1 MPVTRK
7 EIAERAKVHPSV
19 VSAVLNGSKTIQCS
33 ENKRREILSLIKEMN
48 YVPNH
53 TARSLSMKK
62 TKTIGIL
69 FFSLCD
75 RYYASLAAEFQ
86 KQLIERGYIGL
97 FASWKNESEV
107 KKAYDSVLARNV
119 DGIVTC
125 HNQTGFLEKTNVP
138 AVFFSNI
145 ESPVYD
151 SVQLDYSSAVK
162 NSLKYL
168 ADMGH
173 RRIGFAAAM
182 EGELRF
188 EAFKKYMEEF
198 GLEYR
203 EDWCVKSSGLPEAV
217 HGGMMK
223 LLARPDRPTAV
234 MARNDM
240 AAISTLSCAWAN
252 HLKVPDDLSVI
263 GFDNIEECAFSV
275 PPLTTNVSRQEERVA
290 AALDLLLSRIEDP
303 ARPPRKVL
311 FESDLE
317 MRESCAP
324 PKESRRKTKPNTG
337 NRK

>member
-7 EIAERAKVHPSV
+7 EIAEKAKVHPSV
-19 VSAVLNGSKTIQCS
+19 VSAVLNGSKTIHCS

-69 FFSLCD
+69 SFSLCD
-75 RYYASLAAEFQ
+75 RYYASLASEFQ

-107 KKAYDSVLARNV
+107 KKAYDSVLTRNV

-125 HNQTGFLEKTNVP
+125 HHQTDFLEKTNVP
-138 AVFFSNI
+138 AVFFSGI
-145 ESPVYD
+145 ESSSYD
-151 SVQLDYSSAVK
+151 SVQVDYSSAVK

-168 ADMGH
+168 TDMGH
-173 RRIGFAAAM
+173 RRIGFVAARD
-182 EGELRF
+182 GEFRF
-188 EAFKKYMEEF
+188 DAFKKYMEEF
-198 GLEYR
+198 GLEFR
-203 EDWCVKSSGLPEAV
+203 EEWCVRSSGLPAAV
-217 HGGMMK
+217 HDGVMK
-223 LLARPDRPTAV
+223 LLARPGRPTAI

-263 GFDNIEECAFSV
+263 GFDNIEESAFSI
-275 PPLTTNVSRQEERVA
+275 PPLTTNVSRKEERVS
-290 AALDLLLSRIEDP
+290 AALDLLLARIEDP
-303 ARPPRKVL
+303 ARPPRKIL
-311 FESDLE
+311 FESNLE
-317 MRESCAP
+317 VRGSCAP
-324 PKESRRKTKPNTG
+324 PKESRRKTTSNTR